1 MPRSQT
7 IAFDFFI
14 SYANDDRAW
23 AEGVLT
29 DALRAAGF
37 KCITHADFEAGK
49 PLLQAFEDAVL
60 SSSKVVIVI
69 SPAYMADQFAGFSDL
84 MAQQYGTELNTWPVL
99 PLIYKPV
106 EDLPLR
112 LRMLNPIDATRPQD
126 WDAVIQGL
134 TRPISPPPRE
144 IPAAPYPGLR
154 AFSNLD
160 HLPFFGRETETQ
172 DLLRLLRAHPFLAL
186 IGSSGSGKSSL
197 VYAGLLPALKE
208 SRAFGP
214 GDWLVRDLR
223 PGMDPLGA
231 LRTALAGDPLR
242 PLETVPALLGTE
254 SNPERLLLVVD
265 QFEELFAVT
274 KENAALFQNA
284 LLGLLKQEGVWVV
297 ITARADFYPSLMS
310 SPLWPEI
317 RENRYEVLPLGE
329 AALAEAIRKPAEK
342 VGVYVEAALVERLVG
357 DAREEPGVLPFVQE
371 TMILLWDKVVRR
383 FLPLS
388 AYEALILPRSAY
400 DKHEPH
406 GTTGLDAAIA
416 IHAKGVL
423 SKLTVEQQDI
433 ARRVFL
439 RLVNFGDGRPDTRR
453 QQPRSA
459 LQLNYDP
466 RLVDTTIAYLA
477 SDKSRLL
484 TVTGQEGDADSKID
498 ISHESL
504 ITAPSAIRTWIEE
517 GRVDELLRRDLQE
530 DAEEW
535 LATKRDASYLYE
547 SARLQ
552 QAQDWSA
559 RYHEDIG
566 PEIQSFLEA
575 SARSDK
581 KRMLQRRSFLL
592 LIGLFAL
599 FGLASAAYFVRL
611 EALKQAARGPMVSF
625 PQGPAVLGYGATRVK
640 RTLAAFSLEKYEVT
654 NRQYGL
660 CVDAKRCTPPNMPYY
675 EGSKDPGADLPVTWV
690 TAYQA
695 ATFCDWIGRRLPTA
709 AEWERAVRGTEGRT
723 WPWGEESPLDP
734 KPRVRI
740 FLPEWPEA
748 VPPDG
753 PVTGN
758 DPDFAGGATPDGIWH
773 LLGNVAEWTST
784 FAIGTTCPDPY
795 SAECRIWDGRS
806 TQVQALEVAGL
817 GWTDDL
823 SSKQQARV
831 SEYFPSSPVQPGP
844 STGFRCAD
852 SQP

>member
-1 MPRSQT
+1 
-7 IAFDFFI
+7 
-14 SYANDDRAW
+14 
-23 AEGVLT
+23 
-29 DALRAAGF
+29 
-37 KCITHADFEAGK
+37 
-49 PLLQAFEDAVL
+49 
-60 SSSKVVIVI
+60 
-69 SPAYMADQFAGFSDL
+69 
-84 MAQQYGTELNTWPVL
+84 
-99 PLIYKPV
+99 
-106 EDLPLR
+106 
-112 LRMLNPIDATRPQD
+112 MLNPIDATHQQD
-126 WDAVIQGL
+126 WDVVIQGL
-134 TRPISPPPRE
+134 TGPIAPPARE
-144 IPAAPYPGLR
+144 IPGAPYPGLR

-160 HLPFFGRETETQ
+160 HLLFFGRETETQ

-197 VYAGLLPALKE
+197 VYAGLIPALRE
-208 SRAFGP
+208 SHAFGP
-214 GDWLVRDLR
+214 GNWLVRDLR
-223 PGMDPLGA
+223 PGPDPLGA
-231 LRTALAGDPLR
+231 LRIALAGDPLQ
-242 PLETVPALLGTE
+242 PSETVPALLAAQDH
-254 SNPERLLLVVD
+254 SERLLLVVD
-265 QFEELFAVT
+265 QFEELFTVT
-274 KENAALFQNA
+274 KENATSFQNA
-284 LLGLLKQEGVWVV
+284 LLGLTRQDGVRVV
-297 ITARADFYPSLMS
+297 ITVRADFYPSLMS
-310 SPLWPEI
+310 SALWPEI

-342 VGVYVEAALVERLVG
+342 VGVYIEAALVERLVG

-400 DKHEPH
+400 DKHAPH

-416 IHAKGVL
+416 IHARGVL
-423 SKLTVEQQDI
+423 SGLTVEQQDI

-466 RLVDTTIAYLA
+466 RLVDTTIAHLA
-477 SDKSRLL
+477 GDRSRLL
-484 TVTGQEGDADSKID
+484 TIGGSEGEADPKVD
-498 ISHESL
+498 ISHEAL
-504 ITAPSAIRTWIEE
+504 ITAPSTIRTWIEE
-517 GRVDELLRRDLQE
+517 GRVDELFRRDLQE

-535 LATKRDASYLYE
+535 LAAKRDASYLYE

-559 RYHEDIG
+559 RYHEDIS

-575 SARSDK
+575 GARSDQ
-581 KRMLQRRSFLL
+581 KRTLQRRSFLL
-592 LIGLFAL
+592 LIGLLAL
-599 FGLASAAYFVRL
+599 FGLASAFYFIRL
-611 EALKQAARGPMVSF
+611 EALKQAARGPMFHF
-625 PQGPAVLGYGATRVK
+625 PAGPAILGYGETR
-640 RTLAAFSLEKYEVT
+640 RERLLAAFSLEKFEVT
-654 NRQYGL
+654 NRQYGA
-660 CVDAKRCTPPNMPYY
+660 CVEAKRCTPPNMPYY
-675 EGSKDPGADLPVTWV
+675 EGTKAPADDLPVTWV

-695 ATFCDWIGRRLPTA
+695 STFCDWIGRRLPTA

-723 WPWGEESPLDP
+723 WPWGEQSPLDP
-734 KPRVRI
+734 QPRVRI

-748 VPPDG
+748 APPDG
-753 PVTGN
+753 PVTGA
-758 DPDFAGGATPDGIWH
+758 DPEFAGGATPDGIRH

-784 FAIGTTCPDPY
+784 LATDTACPDPY
-795 SAECRIWDGRS
+795 SAECQIWDGRS

-823 SSKQQARV
+823 SSEQPARV